1 MSLKKT
7 SSISMTIN
15 QNTSFVSRTNSQTF
29 MLESF
34 EELLD
39 LYPLVSNE
47 LLAIPPVR
55 SSSSGGSNLLQSLMA
70 SGCSQLMTQELPTPD
85 GSYLN
90 NNLQL
95 ASNSGTLANNNSIS
109 KTSFK
114 VIKKCTD
121 SEDEIQVTNEAS
133 LGSADSTVEDVPADI
148 DQAVVGTAELTTEP
162 MAFLQGLNSEN
173 LMQFSQQSV
182 LREMML
188 QDLQSQVNTLPKLE
202 NHNIG
207 GYNFSMVLDEPP
219 KSHWMFSVKLNK
231 LYIRMD
237 KTFNVDVQFKAKMP
251 IQPLNLRVFLCFSKD
266 VSGPVLRCQNHL
278 SVEPVTSQNIKVR
291 ESLLRCENPNS
302 MYCGTAQGKGISE
315 RYSVLIP
322 LNMCRSGNR
331 SGGYV
336 RQTLAFKFVC
346 QNSCIGRK
354 ETCLVFCLENTSGD
368 IVGQQVMEVK
378 ICTCPK
384 RDRNQD
390 ERQMN
395 GGKKRKS
402 VAADA
407 TDEDEPDVKP
417 SKLRRRTG
425 SYKNDIKK
433 EETESNDSHE
443 VETITDWKVSY
454 NNGEYSLAITCP
466 KKECLLQSIEGMIKE
481 AAAEVLRNPDHEGL
495 RRHAKKLL
503 ALKNCAYKLP

>member
-1 MSLKKT
+1 MYISQPMSWHK
-7 SSISMTIN
+7 IS
-15 QNTSFVSRTNSQTF
+15 
-29 MLESF
+29 
-34 EELLD
+34 
-39 LYPLVSNE
+39 
-47 LLAIPPVR
+47 
-55 SSSSGGSNLLQSLMA
+55 
-70 SGCSQLMTQELPTPD
+70 
-85 GSYLN
+85 
-90 NNLQL
+90 
-95 ASNSGTLANNNSIS
+95 
-109 KTSFK
+109 
-114 VIKKCTD
+114 TD
-121 SEDEIQVTNEAS
+121 SEDDIHVTNEAS
-133 LGSADSTVEDVPADI
+133 LGSAESTVEDVPADI

-219 KSHWMFSVKLNK
+219 KSHWMFSVPLNK

-237 KTFNVDVQFKAKMP
+237 KIFNVDVQFKAKMP
-251 IQPLNLRVFLCFSKD
+251 IQPLNLRVFLCFTKD

-278 SVEPVTSQNIKVR
+278 SVEPVTSQNAKMR

-302 MYCGTAQGKGISE
+302 TYCGTAQGKGISE

-322 LNMCRSGNR
+322 LTICRSGNR
-331 SGGYV
+331 SGGHV

-354 ETCLVFCLENTSGD
+354 ETCLVFCLENPSGD
-368 IVGQQVMEVK
+368 ILGQQVMEVK

-390 ERQMN
+390 ERQLN
-395 GGKKRKS
+395 GVKKRKT
-402 VAADA
+402 VADA

-443 VETITDWKVSY
+443 ADTITDWNVSR
-454 NNGEYSLAITCP
+454 NKNGEYRLAITCP

-481 AAAEVLRNPDHEGL
+481 AAAEVLRNPNQESL

-503 ALKNCAYKLP
+503 HLKNCAHELP

>member
-1 MSLKKT
+1 MYISQPMSWHK
-7 SSISMTIN
+7 IS
-15 QNTSFVSRTNSQTF
+15 
-29 MLESF
+29 
-34 EELLD
+34 
-39 LYPLVSNE
+39 
-47 LLAIPPVR
+47 
-55 SSSSGGSNLLQSLMA
+55 
-70 SGCSQLMTQELPTPD
+70 
-85 GSYLN
+85 
-90 NNLQL
+90 
-95 ASNSGTLANNNSIS
+95 
-109 KTSFK
+109 
-114 VIKKCTD
+114 TD
-121 SEDEIQVTNEAS
+121 SEDDVHVVNEAS
-133 LGSADSTVEDVPADI
+133 LGSVDSAVEDAPADI
-148 DQAVVGTAELTTEP
+148 EQAVGVTGSELTTEP

-188 QDLQSQVNTLPKLE
+188 QDIQSQVNTLPKLE

-219 KSHWMFSVKLNK
+219 KSHWMFSVPLNK
-231 LYIRMD
+231 LYIRMN

-251 IQPLNLRVFLCFSKD
+251 IQPLNLRVFLCFTKD

-278 SVEPVTSQNIKVR
+278 SVEPLTGQNVKMR
-291 ESLLRCENPNS
+291 ESLLRSENPNS
-302 MYCGTAQGKGISE
+302 VYCGTAQGKGISE

-331 SGGYV
+331 SAGHV

-354 ETCLVFCLENTSGD
+354 ETSLVFCLENASGD

-395 GGKKRKS
+395 GKKRKS
-402 VAADA
+402 LADV
-407 TDEDEPDVKP
+407 TDEEEQDIKP
-417 SKLRRRTG
+417 SKMRRRTV

-433 EETESNDSHE
+433 EETESNDSHDKDTSE
-443 VETITDWKVSY
+443 PISDWNVSTTK
-454 NNGEYSLAITCP
+454 NGEYRLAITCP
-466 KKECLLQSIEGMIKE
+466 KKEWLLQGIEGMIKE
-481 AAAEVLRNPDHEGL
+481 AATGVLRNPNQENL
-495 RRHAKKLL
+495 RRHANKLL
-503 ALKNCAYKLP
+503 TLKKCANELP